1 MKKISKCAFVAISA
15 LVLIQATQTVKSQ
28 EPLVQSQLVTTVAL
42 TQDNRLLVEEI
53 GPYASQSAGKEYY
66 KHIEKVIVDNDVYE
80 KSLEGER
87 TFDINYQGIK
97 INANLIKDGKH
108 ELTIVNKKDGDI
120 LITFIKKG
128 DKVTFISAQKLGTT
142 DHQDSLK
149 KDVLSD
155 KPVPQNQGTQ
165 KVVKSGKNTANLSLI
180 TKLSQEDGAIL
191 FPEIDR
197 YSDNKQIKALTQQ
210 ITKVTVNGTVYKDL
224 ISDSVKDTNGWVSN
238 MTGLHLGTKAFKDG
252 ENTIVISSKGFEDVT
267 ITVTK
272 KDGQIHF
279 VSAKQKQHVTAE
291 DRQSTKLDVTT
302 LEKAIKEADA
312 IIAKESNKDAVKDLA
327 EKLQVIK
334 DSYKEIKDSKLL
346 DDTHRLLK
354 DTIESYQAGEV
365 SINNLTEGTYTL
377 NFKANKENLEESSML
392 QGAFDKRAKLVVKAD
407 GTMEISMLN
416 TALGQFLIDFSI
428 ESKGTYPAAV
438 RKQVGQ
444 KDINGSYIRSEFTMP
459 IDDLDKLHKGA
470 VLVSAMGGQESD
482 LNHYDKYT
490 KLDMTFS
497 KTVTKGWSG
506 YQVETDDKE
515 KGVGTER
522 LEKVLVKLGKD
533 LDGDGKLSKT
543 ELEQIRGELRLDHYE
558 LTDISLLKHA
568 KNITEL
574 HLDGNQIT
582 EIPKEL
588 FSQMK
593 QLRFLNLRSNH
604 LTYLDKD
611 TFKSNAQL
619 RELYLS
625 SNFIHSLEGGLFQ
638 SLHHLEQLDLSKNRI
653 GRLCDNPF
661 EGLSRLTSLG
671 FAENSLEEIPEKALE
686 PLTSLNFIDLS
697 QNNLALLPK
706 TIEKLRALS
715 TIVASRNH
723 ITRIDNISFK
733 NLPKLSVLDLST
745 NEISNLPN
753 GIFKQNNQLTKLDFF
768 NNLLT
773 QVEESVFPDVETLN
787 LDVKFNQI
795 KSVSPKVRALIGQ
808 HKLTPQ
814 KHIAKL
820 EASLDGEKIKYHQAF
835 SLLDL
840 YYWEQKTNSAID
852 KELVSIEE
860 YQQLLQEKGSD
871 TVSLLNDMQVDW
883 SIVIQLQKKASNG
896 QYVTVNEK
904 LLSNDPKDDLTGEF
918 SLKDPGTY
926 RIRKA
931 LITKK
936 FATQKEHIYL
946 TSNDILVAKGP
957 HSHQKDL
964 VEKGLRALNQKQL
977 RDGIYYLNA
986 SMLKTDLASESMSNK
1001 AINHRVTLVVKKGVS
1016 YLEVEFRGIKVGKM
1030 LGYLG
1035 ELSYFVD
1042 GYQRDLAGKPVGRTK
1057 KAEVVSYFTDVTG
1070 LPLADRYGKNYP
1082 KVLRMKLIEQ
1092 AKKDGLVPL
1101 QVFVPIMDA
1110 ISKGSGL
1117 QTVFMRLDWASLTTE
1132 KAKVVKETN
1141 NPQENSHLTST
1152 DQLKGPQNRQQ
1163 EKTPTSPPSAATGI
1177 ANLTDLLAKKAT
1189 GQSTQ
1194 ETSKTDDTDKAE
1206 KLKQLVRDHQTSIE
1220 GKTAKDTKTK
1230 KSDKKHRSNQQSNG
1244 EESSSRY
1251 HLIAG
1256 LSSFMIVALGFIIG
1270 RKTLFK

>member
-1 MKKISKCAFVAISA
+1 MKKISKYALVAMSA
-15 LVLIQATQTVKSQ
+15 LLLAHSSQ
-28 EPLVQSQLVTTVAL
+28 IVNSEERLVPSQLVTTVKL
-42 TQDNRLLVEEI
+42 TQGVLLFEEI
-53 GPYASQSAGKEYY
+53 GPYADQLAGKQYY
-66 KHIEKVIVDNDVYE
+66 KHIEKIILDEDIYE
-80 KSLEGER
+80 KGLEGDR
-87 TFDINYQGIK
+87 SFDINYQGIK
-97 INANLIKDGKH
+97 VNAKLIKDGKH
-108 ELTIVNKKDGDI
+108 DLIIVNKKDGGI
-120 LITFIKKG
+120 LVNFEKTG
-128 DKVTFISAQKLGTT
+128 NKVTFLSAHKLETT
-142 DHQDSLK
+142 DSLENVNQDSAL
-149 KDVLSD
+149 DY
-155 KPVPQNQGTQ
+155 
-165 KVVKSGKNTANLSLI
+165 KSTEKAETKNAPSGQTADNLSLI

-252 ENTIVISSKGFEDVT
+252 ENTIVISSKGFEDIT

-291 DRQSTKLDVTT
+291 DRQSTELDVTT

-346 DDTHRLLK
+346 ADTHRLLK

-377 NFKANKENLEESSML
+377 NFKANKENSEESSML

-896 QYVTVNEK
+896 QYVTVDEK

-964 VEKGLRALNQKQL
+964 VEKGLRVLNQKQL

-1042 GYQRDLAGKPVGRTK
+1042 GYQRDLAGKPVGQK
-1057 KAEVVSYFTDVTG
+1057 EKAEVISYVTDATG
-1070 LPLADRYGKNYP
+1070 NPLEDAYGKQYP
-1082 KVLRMKLIEQ
+1082 KVLRFKLIEQ

-1101 QVFVPIMDA
+1101 QVFVPIMDS
-1110 ISKGSGL
+1110 ISKGSGF
-1117 QTVFMRLDWASLTTE
+1117 QTVFMQLDWQSLTTDKSKMTEE
-1132 KAKVVKETN
+1132 KPSQRNTGEALPVGPSTDKPAAK
-1141 NPQENSHLTST
+1141 QETST
-1152 DQLKGPQNRQQ
+1152 APHQSSG
-1163 EKTPTSPPSAATGI
+1163 AGI
-1177 ANLTDLLAKKAT
+1177 ANLTDLLAKKPSAQAKSDDAT
-1189 GQSTQ
+1189 KKDESTKTDKLKRLVSDHQSSLGEQQSTGKHSTSG
-1194 ETSKTDDTDKAE
+1194 ETKRGSA
-1206 KLKQLVRDHQTSIE
+1206 QLP
-1220 GKTAKDTKTK
+1220 KFKD
-1230 KSDKKHRSNQQSNG
+1230 SPN
-1244 EESSSRY
+1244 RY

-1256 LSSFMIVALGFIIG
+1256 LSTFVIAALGLVLG
-1270 RKTLFK
+1270 RKKLFK

>member
-1 MKKISKCAFVAISA
+1 MKKISKYALVAMSA
-15 LVLIQATQTVKSQ
+15 LLLAHSSQ
-28 EPLVQSQLVTTVAL
+28 IVNSEERLVPSQLVTTVKL
-42 TQDNRLLVEEI
+42 TQGVLLFEEI
-53 GPYASQSAGKEYY
+53 GPYADQLAGKQYY
-66 KHIEKVIVDNDVYE
+66 KHIEKIILDEDIYE
-80 KSLEGER
+80 KGLEGDR
-87 TFDINYQGIK
+87 SFDINYQGIK
-97 INANLIKDGKH
+97 VNAKLIKDGKH
-108 ELTIVNKKDGDI
+108 DLIIVNKKDGGI
-120 LITFIKKG
+120 LVNFEKTG
-128 DKVTFISAQKLGTT
+128 NKVTFLSAHKLETT
-142 DHQDSLK
+142 DSLENVNQDSAL
-149 KDVLSD
+149 DY
-155 KPVPQNQGTQ
+155 
-165 KVVKSGKNTANLSLI
+165 KSTEKAETKNAPSGQTADNLSLI

-252 ENTIVISSKGFEDVT
+252 ENTIVISSKGFEDIT

-291 DRQSTKLDVTT
+291 DRQSTELDVTT

-346 DDTHRLLK
+346 ADTHRLLK

-377 NFKANKENLEESSML
+377 NFKANKENSEESSML

-883 SIVIQLQKKASNG
+883 SIVIQLQKKSSNG
-896 QYVTVNEK
+896 QYVTVDEK

-964 VEKGLRALNQKQL
+964 VEKGLRVLNQKQL

-1042 GYQRDLAGKPVGRTK
+1042 GYQRDLAGKPVGQK
-1057 KAEVVSYFTDVTG
+1057 EKAEVISYVTDATG
-1070 LPLADRYGKNYP
+1070 NPLEDAYGKQYP
-1082 KVLRMKLIEQ
+1082 KVLRFKLIEQ

-1101 QVFVPIMDA
+1101 QVFVPIMDS
-1110 ISKGSGL
+1110 ISKGSGF
-1117 QTVFMRLDWASLTTE
+1117 QTVFMQLDWQSLTTDKSKMTEE
-1132 KAKVVKETN
+1132 KPSQRNTGEALPVGPSTDKPAAK
-1141 NPQENSHLTST
+1141 QETST
-1152 DQLKGPQNRQQ
+1152 APHQSSG
-1163 EKTPTSPPSAATGI
+1163 AGI
-1177 ANLTDLLAKKAT
+1177 ANLTDLLAKKPSAQAKSDDAT
-1189 GQSTQ
+1189 KKDESTKTDKLKRLVSDHQSSLGEQQSTGKHSTSG
-1194 ETSKTDDTDKAE
+1194 ETKRGSA
-1206 KLKQLVRDHQTSIE
+1206 QLPKFKYSP
-1220 GKTAKDTKTK
+1220 
-1230 KSDKKHRSNQQSNG
+1230 N
-1244 EESSSRY
+1244 RY

-1256 LSSFMIVALGFIIG
+1256 LSTFVIAALGLVLG
-1270 RKTLFK
+1270 RKKLFK

>member
-155 KPVPQNQGTQ
+155 KPVPQNKGTQ

-210 ITKVTVNGTVYKDL
+210 ITKVTVNGIVYKDL

-252 ENTIVISSKGFEDVT
+252 ENTIVISSKGFEDIT

-346 DDTHRLLK
+346 ADTHRLLK

-377 NFKANKENLEESSML
+377 NFKANKENSEESSML

-611 TFKSNAQL
+611 TF
-619 RELYLS
+619 
-625 SNFIHSLEGGLFQ
+625 
-638 SLHHLEQLDLSKNRI
+638 
-653 GRLCDNPF
+653 
-661 EGLSRLTSLG
+661 
-671 FAENSLEEIPEKALE
+671 
-686 PLTSLNFIDLS
+686 
-697 QNNLALLPK
+697 
-706 TIEKLRALS
+706 
-715 TIVASRNH
+715 
-723 ITRIDNISFK
+723 SFK

-896 QYVTVNEK
+896 QYVTVDEK

-964 VEKGLRALNQKQL
+964 VENGLRALNQKQL

-1001 AINHRVTLVVKKGVS
+1001 AINHRVTLVVKKGVP

>member
-1 MKKISKCAFVAISA
+1 MKKISKYALVAMSA
-15 LVLIQATQTVKSQ
+15 LLLAHSSQ
-28 EPLVQSQLVTTVAL
+28 IVNSEERLVPSQLVTTVKL
-42 TQDNRLLVEEI
+42 TQGVLLFEEI
-53 GPYASQSAGKEYY
+53 GPYADQLAGKQYY
-66 KHIEKVIVDNDVYE
+66 KHIEKIILDEDIYE
-80 KSLEGER
+80 KGLEGDR
-87 TFDINYQGIK
+87 SFDINYQGIK
-97 INANLIKDGKH
+97 VNAKLIKDGKH
-108 ELTIVNKKDGDI
+108 DLIIVNKKDGGI
-120 LITFIKKG
+120 LVNFEKTG
-128 DKVTFISAQKLGTT
+128 NKVTFLSAHKLETT
-142 DHQDSLK
+142 DSLETVNQDSAL
-149 KDVLSD
+149 DY
-155 KPVPQNQGTQ
+155 
-165 KVVKSGKNTANLSLI
+165 KSTEKAETKNAPSGQTADNLSLI

-252 ENTIVISSKGFEDVT
+252 ENTIVISSKGFEDIT

-291 DRQSTKLDVTT
+291 DRQSTELDVTT

-346 DDTHRLLK
+346 ADTHRLLK

-377 NFKANKENLEESSML
+377 NFKANKENSEESSML

-896 QYVTVNEK
+896 QYVTVDEK

-964 VEKGLRALNQKQL
+964 VEKGLRVLNQKQL

-1042 GYQRDLAGKPVGRTK
+1042 GYQRDLAGKPVGQK
-1057 KAEVVSYFTDVTG
+1057 EKAEVISYVTDATG
-1070 LPLADRYGKNYP
+1070 NPLEDAYGKQYP
-1082 KVLRMKLIEQ
+1082 KVLRFKLIEQ

-1101 QVFVPIMDA
+1101 QVFVPIMDS
-1110 ISKGSGL
+1110 ISKGSGF
-1117 QTVFMRLDWASLTTE
+1117 QTVFMQLDWQSLTTDKSKMTEE
-1132 KAKVVKETN
+1132 KPSQRNTGEALPVGPSTDKPAAK
-1141 NPQENSHLTST
+1141 QETST
-1152 DQLKGPQNRQQ
+1152 APHQSSG
-1163 EKTPTSPPSAATGI
+1163 AGI
-1177 ANLTDLLAKKAT
+1177 ANLTDLLAKKPSAQAKSDDAT
-1189 GQSTQ
+1189 KKDESTKTDKLKRLVSDHQSSLGEQQSTGKHSTSG
-1194 ETSKTDDTDKAE
+1194 ETKRGSA
-1206 KLKQLVRDHQTSIE
+1206 QLPKFKYSP
-1220 GKTAKDTKTK
+1220 
-1230 KSDKKHRSNQQSNG
+1230 N
-1244 EESSSRY
+1244 RY

-1256 LSSFMIVALGFIIG
+1256 LSTFVIAALGLVLG
-1270 RKTLFK
+1270 RKKLFK

>member
-1 MKKISKCAFVAISA
+1 MKKISKYALVAMSA
-15 LVLIQATQTVKSQ
+15 LLLAHSSQ
-28 EPLVQSQLVTTVAL
+28 IVNSEERLVPSQLVTTVKL
-42 TQDNRLLVEEI
+42 TQGVLLFEEI
-53 GPYASQSAGKEYY
+53 GPYADQLAGKQYY
-66 KHIEKVIVDNDVYE
+66 KHIEKIILDEDIYE
-80 KSLEGER
+80 KGLEGDR
-87 TFDINYQGIK
+87 SFDINYQGIK
-97 INANLIKDGKH
+97 VNAKLIKDGKH
-108 ELTIVNKKDGDI
+108 DLIIVNKKDGGI
-120 LITFIKKG
+120 LVNFEKTG
-128 DKVTFISAQKLGTT
+128 NKVTFLSAHKLETT
-142 DHQDSLK
+142 DSLENVNQDSAL
-149 KDVLSD
+149 DY
-155 KPVPQNQGTQ
+155 
-165 KVVKSGKNTANLSLI
+165 KSTEKAETKNAPSGQTADNLSLI

-252 ENTIVISSKGFEDVT
+252 ENTIVISSKGFEDIT

-377 NFKANKENLEESSML
+377 NFKANKENSEESSML

-896 QYVTVNEK
+896 QYVTVDEK

-1042 GYQRDLAGKPVGRTK
+1042 GYQRDLAGKPVGQKET
-1057 KAEVVSYFTDVTG
+1057 AEVISYVTDATG
-1070 LPLADRYGKNYP
+1070 NPLEDAYGKQYP
-1082 KVLRMKLIEQ
+1082 KVLRFKLIEQ

-1110 ISKGSGL
+1110 ISKGSGF
-1117 QTVFMRLDWASLTTE
+1117 QTVFMQLDWQSLTTDKSKMTEE
-1132 KAKVVKETN
+1132 KPSQRNTGEALPVGPSTDKPAAK
-1141 NPQENSHLTST
+1141 QETST
-1152 DQLKGPQNRQQ
+1152 APHQSSG
-1163 EKTPTSPPSAATGI
+1163 AGI
-1177 ANLTDLLAKKAT
+1177 ANLTDLLAKKPSAQAKSDDAT
-1189 GQSTQ
+1189 KKDESTKTDKLKRLVSNHQSSLGEQQSTVKHSTSG
-1194 ETSKTDDTDKAE
+1194 ETKRRSA
-1206 KLKQLVRDHQTSIE
+1206 QLP
-1220 GKTAKDTKTK
+1220 KFKD
-1230 KSDKKHRSNQQSNG
+1230 SPN
-1244 EESSSRY
+1244 RY

-1256 LSSFMIVALGFIIG
+1256 LSTFVIAALGLVLG
-1270 RKTLFK
+1270 RKKLFK

>member
-1 MKKISKCAFVAISA
+1 MKKISKYALVAMSA
-15 LVLIQATQTVKSQ
+15 LLLAHSSQ
-28 EPLVQSQLVTTVAL
+28 IVNSEERLVPSQLVTTVKL
-42 TQDNRLLVEEI
+42 TQGVLLFEEI
-53 GPYASQSAGKEYY
+53 GPYADQLAGKQYY
-66 KHIEKVIVDNDVYE
+66 KHIEKIILDEDIYE
-80 KSLEGER
+80 KGLEGDR
-87 TFDINYQGIK
+87 SFDINYQGIK
-97 INANLIKDGKH
+97 VNAKLIKDGKH
-108 ELTIVNKKDGDI
+108 DLIIVNKKDGGI
-120 LITFIKKG
+120 LVNFEKTG
-128 DKVTFISAQKLGTT
+128 NKVTFLSAHKLETT
-142 DHQDSLK
+142 DSLETVNQDSAL
-149 KDVLSD
+149 DY
-155 KPVPQNQGTQ
+155 
-165 KVVKSGKNTANLSLI
+165 KSTEKAETKNAPSGQTADNLSLI

-346 DDTHRLLK
+346 ADTHRLLK
-354 DTIESYQAGEV
+354 DTIESCQAGEV

-377 NFKANKENLEESSML
+377 NFKANKENSEESSML

-638 SLHHLEQLDLSKNRI
+638 SLHYLEQLDLSKNRI

-896 QYVTVNEK
+896 QYVTVDEK

-964 VEKGLRALNQKQL
+964 VEKGLRVLNQKQL

-1042 GYQRDLAGKPVGRTK
+1042 GYQRDLAGKPVGQK
-1057 KAEVVSYFTDVTG
+1057 EKAEVISYVTDATG
-1070 LPLADRYGKNYP
+1070 NPLEDAYGKQYP
-1082 KVLRMKLIEQ
+1082 KVLRFKLIEQ

-1101 QVFVPIMDA
+1101 QVFVPIMDS
-1110 ISKGSGL
+1110 ISKGSGF
-1117 QTVFMRLDWASLTTE
+1117 QTVFMQLDWQSLTTDKSKMTEE
-1132 KAKVVKETN
+1132 KPSQRNTGEALPVGPSTDKPAAK
-1141 NPQENSHLTST
+1141 QETST
-1152 DQLKGPQNRQQ
+1152 APHQSSG
-1163 EKTPTSPPSAATGI
+1163 AGI
-1177 ANLTDLLAKKAT
+1177 ANLTDLLAKKPSAQAKSDDAT
-1189 GQSTQ
+1189 KKDESTKTDKLKRLVSDHQSSLGEQQSTRKHSTSG
-1194 ETSKTDDTDKAE
+1194 ETKRGSG
-1206 KLKQLVRDHQTSIE
+1206 QLP
-1220 GKTAKDTKTK
+1220 KFKD
-1230 KSDKKHRSNQQSNG
+1230 SPN
-1244 EESSSRY
+1244 RY

-1256 LSSFMIVALGFIIG
+1256 LSTFVIAALGLVLG
-1270 RKTLFK
+1270 RKKLFK

>member
-1 MKKISKCAFVAISA
+1 MKKISKYALVAMSA
-15 LVLIQATQTVKSQ
+15 LLLAHSSQ
-28 EPLVQSQLVTTVAL
+28 IVNSEERLVPSQLVTTVKL
-42 TQDNRLLVEEI
+42 TQGVLLFEEI
-53 GPYASQSAGKEYY
+53 GPYADQLAGKQYY
-66 KHIEKVIVDNDVYE
+66 KHIEKIILDEDIYE
-80 KSLEGER
+80 KGLEGDR
-87 TFDINYQGIK
+87 SFDINYQGIK
-97 INANLIKDGKH
+97 VNAKLIKDGKH
-108 ELTIVNKKDGDI
+108 DLIIVNKKDGGI
-120 LITFIKKG
+120 LVNFEKTG
-128 DKVTFISAQKLGTT
+128 NKVTFLSAHKLETT
-142 DHQDSLK
+142 DSLETVNQDSAL
-149 KDVLSD
+149 DY
-155 KPVPQNQGTQ
+155 
-165 KVVKSGKNTANLSLI
+165 KSTEKAETKNAPSGQTADNLSLI

-346 DDTHRLLK
+346 ADTHRLLK
-354 DTIESYQAGEV
+354 DTIESCQAGEV

-377 NFKANKENLEESSML
+377 NFKANKENSEESSML

-896 QYVTVNEK
+896 QYVTVDEK

-964 VEKGLRALNQKQL
+964 VEKGLRVLNQKQL

-1042 GYQRDLAGKPVGRTK
+1042 GYQRDLAGKPVGQK
-1057 KAEVVSYFTDVTG
+1057 EKAEVISYVTDATG
-1070 LPLADRYGKNYP
+1070 NPLEDAYGKQYP
-1082 KVLRMKLIEQ
+1082 KVLRFKLIEQ

-1101 QVFVPIMDA
+1101 QVFVPIMDS
-1110 ISKGSGL
+1110 ISKGSGF
-1117 QTVFMRLDWASLTTE
+1117 QTVFMQLDWQSLTTDKSKMTEE
-1132 KAKVVKETN
+1132 KPSQRNTGEALPVGPSTDKPAAK
-1141 NPQENSHLTST
+1141 QETST
-1152 DQLKGPQNRQQ
+1152 APHQSSG
-1163 EKTPTSPPSAATGI
+1163 AGI
-1177 ANLTDLLAKKAT
+1177 ANLTDLLAKKPSAQAKSDDAT
-1189 GQSTQ
+1189 KKDESTKTDKLKRLVSDHQSSLGEQQSTRKHSTSG
-1194 ETSKTDDTDKAE
+1194 ETKRGSG
-1206 KLKQLVRDHQTSIE
+1206 QLP
-1220 GKTAKDTKTK
+1220 KFKD
-1230 KSDKKHRSNQQSNG
+1230 SPN
-1244 EESSSRY
+1244 RY

-1256 LSSFMIVALGFIIG
+1256 LSTFVIAALGLVLG
-1270 RKTLFK
+1270 RKKLFK

>member
-1 MKKISKCAFVAISA
+1 MKKISKYALVAMSA
-15 LVLIQATQTVKSQ
+15 LLLAHSSQ
-28 EPLVQSQLVTTVAL
+28 IVNSEERLVPSQLVTTVKL
-42 TQDNRLLVEEI
+42 TQGVLLFEEI
-53 GPYASQSAGKEYY
+53 GPYADQLAGKQYY
-66 KHIEKVIVDNDVYE
+66 KHIEKIILDEDIYE
-80 KSLEGER
+80 KGLEGDCS
-87 TFDINYQGIK
+87 FDINYQGIK
-97 INANLIKDGKH
+97 VNAKLIKDGKH
-108 ELTIVNKKDGDI
+108 DLIIVNKKDGGI
-120 LITFIKKG
+120 LVNFEKTG
-128 DKVTFISAQKLGTT
+128 NKVTFLSAHKLETT
-142 DHQDSLK
+142 DSLETVNQDSAL
-149 KDVLSD
+149 DY
-155 KPVPQNQGTQ
+155 
-165 KVVKSGKNTANLSLI
+165 KSTEKAETKNAPSGQTADNLSLI

-252 ENTIVISSKGFEDVT
+252 ENTIVISSKGFEDIT

-346 DDTHRLLK
+346 ADTHRLLK

-377 NFKANKENLEESSML
+377 NFKANKENSEESSML

-625 SNFIHSLEGGLFQ
+625 SNFIHSLERGLFQ

-896 QYVTVNEK
+896 QYVTVDEK

-964 VEKGLRALNQKQL
+964 VEKGLRVLNQKQL

-1042 GYQRDLAGKPVGRTK
+1042 GYQRDLAGKPVGQK
-1057 KAEVVSYFTDVTG
+1057 EKAEVISYVTDATG
-1070 LPLADRYGKNYP
+1070 NPLEDAYGKQYP
-1082 KVLRMKLIEQ
+1082 KVLRFKLIEQ

-1101 QVFVPIMDA
+1101 QVFVPIMDS
-1110 ISKGSGL
+1110 ISKGSGF
-1117 QTVFMRLDWASLTTE
+1117 QTVFMQLDWQSLTTDKSKMTEE
-1132 KAKVVKETN
+1132 KPSQRNTGEALPVGPSTDKPAAK
-1141 NPQENSHLTST
+1141 QETST
-1152 DQLKGPQNRQQ
+1152 APHQSSG
-1163 EKTPTSPPSAATGI
+1163 AGI
-1177 ANLTDLLAKKAT
+1177 ANLTDLLAKKPSAQAKSDDAT
-1189 GQSTQ
+1189 KKDESTKTDKLKRLVSDHQSSLGEQQSTRKHSTSG
-1194 ETSKTDDTDKAE
+1194 ETKRGSG
-1206 KLKQLVRDHQTSIE
+1206 QLP
-1220 GKTAKDTKTK
+1220 KFKD
-1230 KSDKKHRSNQQSNG
+1230 SPN
-1244 EESSSRY
+1244 RY

-1256 LSSFMIVALGFIIG
+1256 LSTFVIAALGLVLG
-1270 RKTLFK
+1270 RKKLFK

>member
-1 MKKISKCAFVAISA
+1 MKKISKYALVAMSA
-15 LVLIQATQTVKSQ
+15 LLLAHSSQ
-28 EPLVQSQLVTTVAL
+28 IVNSEERLVPSQLVTTVKL
-42 TQDNRLLVEEI
+42 TQGVLLFEEI
-53 GPYASQSAGKEYY
+53 GPYADQLAGKQYY
-66 KHIEKVIVDNDVYE
+66 KHIEKIILDEDIYE
-80 KSLEGER
+80 KGLEGDR
-87 TFDINYQGIK
+87 SFDINYQGIK
-97 INANLIKDGKH
+97 VNAKLIKDGKH
-108 ELTIVNKKDGDI
+108 DLIIVNKKDGGI
-120 LITFIKKG
+120 LVNFEKTG
-128 DKVTFISAQKLGTT
+128 NKVTFLSAHKLETT
-142 DHQDSLK
+142 DSLENVNQDSAL
-149 KDVLSD
+149 DY
-155 KPVPQNQGTQ
+155 
-165 KVVKSGKNTANLSLI
+165 KSTEKAETKNAPSGQTADNLSLI

-252 ENTIVISSKGFEDVT
+252 ENTIVISSKGFEDIT

-291 DRQSTKLDVTT
+291 DRQSTELDVTT

-346 DDTHRLLK
+346 ADTHRLLK

-377 NFKANKENLEESSML
+377 NFKANKENSEESSML

-896 QYVTVNEK
+896 QYVTVDEK

-964 VEKGLRALNQKQL
+964 VEKGLRVLNQKQL

-1042 GYQRDLAGKPVGRTK
+1042 GYQRDLAGKPVGQK
-1057 KAEVVSYFTDVTG
+1057 EKAEVISYVTDATG
-1070 LPLADRYGKNYP
+1070 NPLEDAYGKQYP
-1082 KVLRMKLIEQ
+1082 KVLRFKLIEQ

-1101 QVFVPIMDA
+1101 QVLVPIMDS
-1110 ISKGSGL
+1110 ISKGSGF
-1117 QTVFMRLDWASLTTE
+1117 QTVFMQLDWQSLTTDKSKMTEE
-1132 KAKVVKETN
+1132 KPSQRNTGEALPVGPSTDKPAAK
-1141 NPQENSHLTST
+1141 QETST
-1152 DQLKGPQNRQQ
+1152 APHQSSG
-1163 EKTPTSPPSAATGI
+1163 AGI
-1177 ANLTDLLAKKAT
+1177 ANLTDLLAKKPSAQAKSDDAT
-1189 GQSTQ
+1189 KKDESTKTDKLKRLVSDHQSSLGEQQSTGKHSTSG
-1194 ETSKTDDTDKAE
+1194 ETKRGSA
-1206 KLKQLVRDHQTSIE
+1206 QLPKFKYSP
-1220 GKTAKDTKTK
+1220 
-1230 KSDKKHRSNQQSNG
+1230 N
-1244 EESSSRY
+1244 RY

-1256 LSSFMIVALGFIIG
+1256 LSTFVIAALGLVLG
-1270 RKTLFK
+1270 RKKLFK

>member
-1 MKKISKCAFVAISA
+1 MKKISKYALVAMSA
-15 LVLIQATQTVKSQ
+15 LLLAHSSQ
-28 EPLVQSQLVTTVAL
+28 IVNSEERLVPSQLVTTVKL
-42 TQDNRLLVEEI
+42 TQGVLLFEEI
-53 GPYASQSAGKEYY
+53 GPYADQLAGKQYY
-66 KHIEKVIVDNDVYE
+66 KHIEKIILDEDIYE
-80 KSLEGER
+80 KGLEGDR
-87 TFDINYQGIK
+87 SFDINYQGIK
-97 INANLIKDGKH
+97 VNAKLIKDGKH
-108 ELTIVNKKDGDI
+108 DLIIVNKKDGGI
-120 LITFIKKG
+120 LVNFEKTG
-128 DKVTFISAQKLGTT
+128 NKVTFLSAHKLETT
-142 DHQDSLK
+142 DSLETVNQDSAL
-149 KDVLSD
+149 DY
-155 KPVPQNQGTQ
+155 
-165 KVVKSGKNTANLSLI
+165 KSTEKAETKNAPSGQTADNLSLI

-252 ENTIVISSKGFEDVT
+252 ENTIVISSKGFEDIT

-346 DDTHRLLK
+346 ADTHRLLK

-377 NFKANKENLEESSML
+377 NFKANKENSEESSML

-896 QYVTVNEK
+896 QYVTVDEK

-964 VEKGLRALNQKQL
+964 VEKGLRVLNQKQL

-1042 GYQRDLAGKPVGRTK
+1042 GYQRDLAGKPVGQK
-1057 KAEVVSYFTDVTG
+1057 EKAEVISYVTDATG
-1070 LPLADRYGKNYP
+1070 NPLEDAYGKQYP
-1082 KVLRMKLIEQ
+1082 KVLRFKLIEQ

-1101 QVFVPIMDA
+1101 QVFVPIMDS
-1110 ISKGSGL
+1110 ISKGSGF
-1117 QTVFMRLDWASLTTE
+1117 QTVFMQLDWQSLTTDKSKMTEE
-1132 KAKVVKETN
+1132 KPSQRNTGEALPVGPSTDKPAAK
-1141 NPQENSHLTST
+1141 QETST
-1152 DQLKGPQNRQQ
+1152 APHQSSG
-1163 EKTPTSPPSAATGI
+1163 AGI
-1177 ANLTDLLAKKAT
+1177 ANLTDLLAKKPSAQAKSDDAT
-1189 GQSTQ
+1189 KKDESTKTDKLKRLVSDHQSSLGEQQSTRKHSTSG
-1194 ETSKTDDTDKAE
+1194 ETKRGSG
-1206 KLKQLVRDHQTSIE
+1206 QLP
-1220 GKTAKDTKTK
+1220 KFKD
-1230 KSDKKHRSNQQSNG
+1230 SPN
-1244 EESSSRY
+1244 RY

-1256 LSSFMIVALGFIIG
+1256 LSTFVIAALGLVLG
-1270 RKTLFK
+1270 RKKLFK

>member
-1 MKKISKCAFVAISA
+1 MKKISKYALVAMSA
-15 LVLIQATQTVKSQ
+15 LLLAHSSQ
-28 EPLVQSQLVTTVAL
+28 IVNSEERLVPSQLVTTVKL
-42 TQDNRLLVEEI
+42 TQGVLLFEEI
-53 GPYASQSAGKEYY
+53 GPYADQLAGKQYY
-66 KHIEKVIVDNDVYE
+66 KHIEKIILDEDIYE
-80 KSLEGER
+80 KGLEGDR
-87 TFDINYQGIK
+87 SFDINYQGIK
-97 INANLIKDGKH
+97 VNAKLIKDGKH
-108 ELTIVNKKDGDI
+108 DLIIVNKKDGGI
-120 LITFIKKG
+120 LVNFEKTG
-128 DKVTFISAQKLGTT
+128 NKVTFLSAHKLETT
-142 DHQDSLK
+142 DSLETVNQDSAL
-149 KDVLSD
+149 DY
-155 KPVPQNQGTQ
+155 
-165 KVVKSGKNTANLSLI
+165 KSTEKAETKNAPSGQTADNLSLI

-346 DDTHRLLK
+346 ADTHRLLK
-354 DTIESYQAGEV
+354 DTIESCQAGEV

-377 NFKANKENLEESSML
+377 NFKANKENSEESSML

-896 QYVTVNEK
+896 QYVTVDEK

-964 VEKGLRALNQKQL
+964 VEKGLRVLNQKQL

-1042 GYQRDLAGKPVGRTK
+1042 GYQRDLAGKPVGQK
-1057 KAEVVSYFTDVTG
+1057 EKAEVISYVTDATG
-1070 LPLADRYGKNYP
+1070 NPLEDAYGKQYP
-1082 KVLRMKLIEQ
+1082 KVLRFKLIEQ

-1101 QVFVPIMDA
+1101 QVFVPIMDS
-1110 ISKGSGL
+1110 ISKGSGF
-1117 QTVFMRLDWASLTTE
+1117 QTVFMQLDWQSLTTDKSKMTEE
-1132 KAKVVKETN
+1132 KPSQRNTGEALPVGPSTDKPAAK
-1141 NPQENSHLTST
+1141 QETST
-1152 DQLKGPQNRQQ
+1152 APHQSSG
-1163 EKTPTSPPSAATGI
+1163 AGI
-1177 ANLTDLLAKKAT
+1177 ANLTDLLAKKPSAQAKSDDAT
-1189 GQSTQ
+1189 KKDESTKTDKLKRLVSDHQSSLGEQQSTRKHSTSG
-1194 ETSKTDDTDKAE
+1194 ETKRGSG
-1206 KLKQLVRDHQTSIE
+1206 QLP
-1220 GKTAKDTKTK
+1220 KFKD
-1230 KSDKKHRSNQQSNG
+1230 SPNC
-1244 EESSSRY
+1244 Y

-1256 LSSFMIVALGFIIG
+1256 LSTFVIAALGLVLG
-1270 RKTLFK
+1270 RKKLFK

>member
-1 MKKISKCAFVAISA
+1 MKKISKYALVAMSA
-15 LVLIQATQTVKSQ
+15 LLLAHSSQ
-28 EPLVQSQLVTTVAL
+28 IVNSEERLVPSQLVTTVKL
-42 TQDNRLLVEEI
+42 TQGVLLFEEI
-53 GPYASQSAGKEYY
+53 GPYADQLAGKQYY
-66 KHIEKVIVDNDVYE
+66 KHIEKIILDEDIYE
-80 KSLEGER
+80 KGLEGDR
-87 TFDINYQGIK
+87 SFDINYQGIK
-97 INANLIKDGKH
+97 VNAKLIKDGKH
-108 ELTIVNKKDGDI
+108 DLIIVNKKDGGI
-120 LITFIKKG
+120 LVNFEKTG
-128 DKVTFISAQKLGTT
+128 NKVTFLSAHKLETT
-142 DHQDSLK
+142 DSLETVNQDSAL
-149 KDVLSD
+149 DY
-155 KPVPQNQGTQ
+155 
-165 KVVKSGKNTANLSLI
+165 KSTEKAETKNAPSGQTADNLSLI

-252 ENTIVISSKGFEDVT
+252 ENTIVISSKGFEDIT

-377 NFKANKENLEESSML
+377 NFKANKENSEESSML

-459 IDDLDKLHKGA
+459 IDYLDKLHKGA

-896 QYVTVNEK
+896 QYVTVDEK

-964 VEKGLRALNQKQL
+964 VEKGLRVLNQKQL

-1042 GYQRDLAGKPVGRTK
+1042 GYQRDLAGKPVGQK
-1057 KAEVVSYFTDVTG
+1057 EKAEVISYVTDATG
-1070 LPLADRYGKNYP
+1070 NPLEDAYGKQYP
-1082 KVLRMKLIEQ
+1082 KVLRFKLIEQ

-1101 QVFVPIMDA
+1101 QVFVPIMDS
-1110 ISKGSGL
+1110 ISKGSGF
-1117 QTVFMRLDWASLTTE
+1117 QTVFMQLDWQSLTTDKSKMTEE
-1132 KAKVVKETN
+1132 KPSQRNTGEALPVGPSTDKPAAK
-1141 NPQENSHLTST
+1141 QETST
-1152 DQLKGPQNRQQ
+1152 APHQSSG
-1163 EKTPTSPPSAATGI
+1163 AGI
-1177 ANLTDLLAKKAT
+1177 ANLTDLLAKKPSAQAKSDDAT
-1189 GQSTQ
+1189 KKDESTKTDKLKRLVSDHQSSLGEQQSTGKHSTSG
-1194 ETSKTDDTDKAE
+1194 ETKRGSA
-1206 KLKQLVRDHQTSIE
+1206 QLPKFKYSP
-1220 GKTAKDTKTK
+1220 
-1230 KSDKKHRSNQQSNG
+1230 N
-1244 EESSSRY
+1244 RY

-1256 LSSFMIVALGFIIG
+1256 LSTFVIAALGLVLG
-1270 RKTLFK
+1270 RKKLFK

>member
-1 MKKISKCAFVAISA
+1 MKKISKYALVAMSA
-15 LVLIQATQTVKSQ
+15 LLLAHSSQ
-28 EPLVQSQLVTTVAL
+28 IVNSEERLVPSQLVTTVKL
-42 TQDNRLLVEEI
+42 TQGVLLFEEI
-53 GPYASQSAGKEYY
+53 GPYADQLAGKQYY
-66 KHIEKVIVDNDVYE
+66 KHIEKIILDEDIYE
-80 KSLEGER
+80 KGLEGDR
-87 TFDINYQGIK
+87 SFDINYQGIK
-97 INANLIKDGKH
+97 VNAKLIKDGKH
-108 ELTIVNKKDGDI
+108 DLIIVNKKDGGI
-120 LITFIKKG
+120 LVNFEKTG
-128 DKVTFISAQKLGTT
+128 NKVTFLSAHKLETT
-142 DHQDSLK
+142 DSLETVNQDSAL
-149 KDVLSD
+149 DY
-155 KPVPQNQGTQ
+155 
-165 KVVKSGKNTANLSLI
+165 KSTEKAETKNAPSGQTADNLSLI

-346 DDTHRLLK
+346 ADTHRLLK
-354 DTIESYQAGEV
+354 DTIESCQAGEV

-377 NFKANKENLEESSML
+377 NFKANKENSEESSML

-787 LDVKFNQI
+787 VDVKFNQI

-896 QYVTVNEK
+896 QYVTVDEK

-964 VEKGLRALNQKQL
+964 VEKGLRVLNQKQL

-1042 GYQRDLAGKPVGRTK
+1042 GYQRDLAGKPVGQK
-1057 KAEVVSYFTDVTG
+1057 EKAEVISYVTDATG
-1070 LPLADRYGKNYP
+1070 NPLEDAYGKQYP
-1082 KVLRMKLIEQ
+1082 KVLRFKLIEQ

-1101 QVFVPIMDA
+1101 QVFVPIMDS
-1110 ISKGSGL
+1110 ISKGSGF
-1117 QTVFMRLDWASLTTE
+1117 QTVFMQLDWQSLTTDKSKMTEE
-1132 KAKVVKETN
+1132 KPSQRNTGEALPVGPSTDKPAAK
-1141 NPQENSHLTST
+1141 QETST
-1152 DQLKGPQNRQQ
+1152 APHQSSG
-1163 EKTPTSPPSAATGI
+1163 AGI
-1177 ANLTDLLAKKAT
+1177 ANLTDLLAKKPSAQAKSDDAT
-1189 GQSTQ
+1189 KKDESTKTDKLKRLVSDHQSSLGEQQSTRKHSTSG
-1194 ETSKTDDTDKAE
+1194 ETKRGSG
-1206 KLKQLVRDHQTSIE
+1206 QLP
-1220 GKTAKDTKTK
+1220 KFKD
-1230 KSDKKHRSNQQSNG
+1230 SPN
-1244 EESSSRY
+1244 RY

-1256 LSSFMIVALGFIIG
+1256 LSTFVIAALGLVLG
-1270 RKTLFK
+1270 RKKLFK

>member
-1 MKKISKCAFVAISA
+1 MKKISKYALVAMSA
-15 LVLIQATQTVKSQ
+15 LLLAHSSQ
-28 EPLVQSQLVTTVAL
+28 IVNSEERLVPSQLVTTVKL
-42 TQDNRLLVEEI
+42 TQGVLLFEEI
-53 GPYASQSAGKEYY
+53 GPYADQLAGKQYY
-66 KHIEKVIVDNDVYE
+66 KHIEKIILDEDIYE
-80 KSLEGER
+80 KGLEGDR
-87 TFDINYQGIK
+87 SFDINYQGIK
-97 INANLIKDGKH
+97 VNAKLIKDGKH
-108 ELTIVNKKDGDI
+108 DLIIVNKKDGGI
-120 LITFIKKG
+120 LVNFEKTG
-128 DKVTFISAQKLGTT
+128 NKVTFLSAHKLETT
-142 DHQDSLK
+142 DSLETVNQDSAL
-149 KDVLSD
+149 DY
-155 KPVPQNQGTQ
+155 
-165 KVVKSGKNTANLSLI
+165 KSTEKAETKNAPSGQTADNLSLI

-252 ENTIVISSKGFEDVT
+252 ENTIVISSKGFEDIT

-346 DDTHRLLK
+346 ADTHRLLK

-377 NFKANKENLEESSML
+377 NFKANKENSEESSML

-428 ESKGTYPAAV
+428 ESKGTYPVAV

-745 NEISNLPN
+745 NEISSLPN

-896 QYVTVNEK
+896 QYVTVDEK

-964 VEKGLRALNQKQL
+964 VEKGLRVLNQKQL

-1042 GYQRDLAGKPVGRTK
+1042 GYQRDLAGKPVGQK
-1057 KAEVVSYFTDVTG
+1057 EKAEVISYVTDATG
-1070 LPLADRYGKNYP
+1070 NPLEDAYGKQYP
-1082 KVLRMKLIEQ
+1082 KVLRFKLIEQ

-1101 QVFVPIMDA
+1101 QVFVPIMDS
-1110 ISKGSGL
+1110 ISKGSGF
-1117 QTVFMRLDWASLTTE
+1117 QTVFMQLDWQSLTTDKSKMTEE
-1132 KAKVVKETN
+1132 KPSQRNTGEALPVGPSTDKPAAK
-1141 NPQENSHLTST
+1141 QETST
-1152 DQLKGPQNRQQ
+1152 APHQSSG
-1163 EKTPTSPPSAATGI
+1163 AGI
-1177 ANLTDLLAKKAT
+1177 ANLTDLLAKKPSAQAKSDDAT
-1189 GQSTQ
+1189 KKDESTKTDKLKRLVSDHQSSLGEQQSTRKHSTSG
-1194 ETSKTDDTDKAE
+1194 ETKRGSG
-1206 KLKQLVRDHQTSIE
+1206 QLP
-1220 GKTAKDTKTK
+1220 KFKD
-1230 KSDKKHRSNQQSNG
+1230 SPN
-1244 EESSSRY
+1244 RY

-1256 LSSFMIVALGFIIG
+1256 LSTFVIAALGLVLG
-1270 RKTLFK
+1270 RKKLFK

>member
-1 MKKISKCAFVAISA
+1 MKKISKYALVAMSA
-15 LVLIQATQTVKSQ
+15 LLLAHSSQ
-28 EPLVQSQLVTTVAL
+28 IVNSEERLVPSQLVTTVKL
-42 TQDNRLLVEEI
+42 TQGVLLFEEI
-53 GPYASQSAGKEYY
+53 GPYADQLAGKQYY
-66 KHIEKVIVDNDVYE
+66 KHIEKIILDEDIYE
-80 KSLEGER
+80 KGLEGDR
-87 TFDINYQGIK
+87 SFDINYQGIK
-97 INANLIKDGKH
+97 VNAKLIKDGKH
-108 ELTIVNKKDGDI
+108 DLIIVNKKDGGI
-120 LITFIKKG
+120 LVNFEKTG
-128 DKVTFISAQKLGTT
+128 NKVTFLSAHKLETT
-142 DHQDSLK
+142 DSLENVNQDSAL
-149 KDVLSD
+149 DY
-155 KPVPQNQGTQ
+155 
-165 KVVKSGKNTANLSLI
+165 KSTEKAETKNAPSGQTADNLSLI

-252 ENTIVISSKGFEDVT
+252 ENTIVISSKGFEDIT

-291 DRQSTKLDVTT
+291 DRQSTELDVTT

-346 DDTHRLLK
+346 ADAHRLLK

-377 NFKANKENLEESSML
+377 NFKANKENSEESSML

-896 QYVTVNEK
+896 QYVTVDEK

-964 VEKGLRALNQKQL
+964 VEKGLRVLNQKQL

-1042 GYQRDLAGKPVGRTK
+1042 GYQRDLAGKPVGQK
-1057 KAEVVSYFTDVTG
+1057 EKAEVISYVTDATG
-1070 LPLADRYGKNYP
+1070 NPLEDAYGKQYP
-1082 KVLRMKLIEQ
+1082 KVLRFKLIEQ

-1101 QVFVPIMDA
+1101 QVFVPIMDS
-1110 ISKGSGL
+1110 ISKGSGF
-1117 QTVFMRLDWASLTTE
+1117 QTVFMQLDWQSLTTDKSKMTEE
-1132 KAKVVKETN
+1132 KPSQRNTGEALPVGPSTDKPAAK
-1141 NPQENSHLTST
+1141 QETST
-1152 DQLKGPQNRQQ
+1152 APHQSSG
-1163 EKTPTSPPSAATGI
+1163 AGI
-1177 ANLTDLLAKKAT
+1177 ANLTDLLAKKPSAQAKSDDAT
-1189 GQSTQ
+1189 KKDESTKTDKLKRLVSDHQSSLGEQQSTGKHSTSG
-1194 ETSKTDDTDKAE
+1194 ETKRGSA
-1206 KLKQLVRDHQTSIE
+1206 QLPKFKYSP
-1220 GKTAKDTKTK
+1220 
-1230 KSDKKHRSNQQSNG
+1230 N
-1244 EESSSRY
+1244 RY

-1256 LSSFMIVALGFIIG
+1256 LSTFVIAALGLVLG
-1270 RKTLFK
+1270 RKKLFK

>member
-1 MKKISKCAFVAISA
+1 MKKISKYALVAMSA
-15 LVLIQATQTVKSQ
+15 LLLAHSSQ
-28 EPLVQSQLVTTVAL
+28 IVNSEERLVPSQLVTTVKL
-42 TQDNRLLVEEI
+42 TQGVLLFEEI
-53 GPYASQSAGKEYY
+53 GPYADQLAGKQYY
-66 KHIEKVIVDNDVYE
+66 KHIEKIILDEDIYE
-80 KSLEGER
+80 KGLEGDR
-87 TFDINYQGIK
+87 SFDINYQGIK
-97 INANLIKDGKH
+97 VNAKLIKDGKH
-108 ELTIVNKKDGDI
+108 DLIIVNKKDGGI
-120 LITFIKKG
+120 LVNFEKTG
-128 DKVTFISAQKLGTT
+128 NKVTFLSAHKLETT
-142 DHQDSLK
+142 DSLETVNQDSAL
-149 KDVLSD
+149 DY
-155 KPVPQNQGTQ
+155 
-165 KVVKSGKNTANLSLI
+165 KSTEKAETKNAPSGQTADNLSLI

-252 ENTIVISSKGFEDVT
+252 ENTIVISSKGFEDIT

-346 DDTHRLLK
+346 ADTHRLLK

-377 NFKANKENLEESSML
+377 NFKANKENSEESSML

-820 EASLDGEKIKYHQAF
+820 EASLDGKKIKYHQAF

-896 QYVTVNEK
+896 QYVTVDEK

-964 VEKGLRALNQKQL
+964 VEKGLRVLNQKQL

-1042 GYQRDLAGKPVGRTK
+1042 GYQRDLAGKPVGQK
-1057 KAEVVSYFTDVTG
+1057 EKAEVISYVTDATG
-1070 LPLADRYGKNYP
+1070 NPLEDAYGKQYP
-1082 KVLRMKLIEQ
+1082 KVLRFKLIEQ

-1101 QVFVPIMDA
+1101 QVFVPIMDS
-1110 ISKGSGL
+1110 ISKGSGF
-1117 QTVFMRLDWASLTTE
+1117 QTVFMQLDWQSLTTDKSKMTEE
-1132 KAKVVKETN
+1132 KPSQRNTGEALPVGPSTDKPAAK
-1141 NPQENSHLTST
+1141 QETST
-1152 DQLKGPQNRQQ
+1152 APHQSSG
-1163 EKTPTSPPSAATGI
+1163 AGI
-1177 ANLTDLLAKKAT
+1177 ANLTDLLAKKPSAQAKSDDAT
-1189 GQSTQ
+1189 KKDESTKTDKLKRLVSDHQSSLGEQQSTRKHSTSG
-1194 ETSKTDDTDKAE
+1194 ETKRGSG
-1206 KLKQLVRDHQTSIE
+1206 QLP
-1220 GKTAKDTKTK
+1220 KFKD
-1230 KSDKKHRSNQQSNG
+1230 SPN
-1244 EESSSRY
+1244 RY

-1256 LSSFMIVALGFIIG
+1256 LSTFVIAALGLVLG
-1270 RKTLFK
+1270 RKKLFK

>member
-1 MKKISKCAFVAISA
+1 MKKISKYALVAMSA
-15 LVLIQATQTVKSQ
+15 LLLAHSSQ
-28 EPLVQSQLVTTVAL
+28 IVNSEERLVPSQLVTTVKL
-42 TQDNRLLVEEI
+42 TQGVLLFEEI
-53 GPYASQSAGKEYY
+53 GPYADQLAGKQYY
-66 KHIEKVIVDNDVYE
+66 KHIEKIILDEDIYE
-80 KSLEGER
+80 KGLEGDR
-87 TFDINYQGIK
+87 SFDINYQGIK
-97 INANLIKDGKH
+97 VNAKLIKDGKH
-108 ELTIVNKKDGDI
+108 DLIIVNKKDGGI
-120 LITFIKKG
+120 LVNFEKTG
-128 DKVTFISAQKLGTT
+128 NKVTFLSAHKLETT
-142 DHQDSLK
+142 DSLETVNQDSAL
-149 KDVLSD
+149 DY
-155 KPVPQNQGTQ
+155 
-165 KVVKSGKNTANLSLI
+165 KSTEKAETKNAPSGQTADNLSLI

-346 DDTHRLLK
+346 ADTHRLLK
-354 DTIESYQAGEV
+354 DTIESCQAGEV

-377 NFKANKENLEESSML
+377 NFKANKENSEESSML

-558 LTDISLLKHA
+558 LTDISLLKYA

-896 QYVTVNEK
+896 QYVTVDEK

-964 VEKGLRALNQKQL
+964 VEKGLRVLNQKQL

-1042 GYQRDLAGKPVGRTK
+1042 GYQRDLAGKPVGQK
-1057 KAEVVSYFTDVTG
+1057 EKAEVISYVTDATG
-1070 LPLADRYGKNYP
+1070 NPLEDAYGKQYP
-1082 KVLRMKLIEQ
+1082 KVLRFKLIEQ

-1101 QVFVPIMDA
+1101 QVFVPIMDS
-1110 ISKGSGL
+1110 ISKGSGF
-1117 QTVFMRLDWASLTTE
+1117 QTVFMQLDWQSLTTDKSKMTEE
-1132 KAKVVKETN
+1132 KPSQRNTGEALPVGPSTDKPAAK
-1141 NPQENSHLTST
+1141 QETST
-1152 DQLKGPQNRQQ
+1152 APHQSSG
-1163 EKTPTSPPSAATGI
+1163 AGI
-1177 ANLTDLLAKKAT
+1177 ANLTDLLAKKPSAQAKSDDAT
-1189 GQSTQ
+1189 KKDESTKTDKLKRLVSDHQSSLGEQQSTRKHSTSG
-1194 ETSKTDDTDKAE
+1194 ETKRGSG
-1206 KLKQLVRDHQTSIE
+1206 QLP
-1220 GKTAKDTKTK
+1220 KFKD
-1230 KSDKKHRSNQQSNG
+1230 SPN
-1244 EESSSRY
+1244 RY

-1256 LSSFMIVALGFIIG
+1256 LSTFVIAALGLVLG
-1270 RKTLFK
+1270 RKKLFK

>member
-1 MKKISKCAFVAISA
+1 MKKISKYALVAMSA
-15 LVLIQATQTVKSQ
+15 LLLAHSSQ
-28 EPLVQSQLVTTVAL
+28 IVNSEERLVPSQLVTTVKL
-42 TQDNRLLVEEI
+42 TQGVLLFEEI
-53 GPYASQSAGKEYY
+53 GPYADQLAGKQYY
-66 KHIEKVIVDNDVYE
+66 KHIEKIILDEDIYE
-80 KSLEGER
+80 KGLEGDR
-87 TFDINYQGIK
+87 SFDINYQGIK
-97 INANLIKDGKH
+97 VNAKLIKDGKH
-108 ELTIVNKKDGDI
+108 DLIIVNKKDGGI
-120 LITFIKKG
+120 LVNFEKTG
-128 DKVTFISAQKLGTT
+128 NKVTFLSAHKLETT
-142 DHQDSLK
+142 DSLETVNQDSAL
-149 KDVLSD
+149 DY
-155 KPVPQNQGTQ
+155 
-165 KVVKSGKNTANLSLI
+165 KSTEKAETKNAPSGQTADNLSLI

-252 ENTIVISSKGFEDVT
+252 ENTIVISSKGFEDIT

-346 DDTHRLLK
+346 ADTHRLLK

-377 NFKANKENLEESSML
+377 NFKANKENSEESSML

-706 TIEKLRALS
+706 IIEKLRALS

-745 NEISNLPN
+745 NEISSLPN

-896 QYVTVNEK
+896 QYVTVDEK

-964 VEKGLRALNQKQL
+964 VEKGLRVLNQKQL

-1042 GYQRDLAGKPVGRTK
+1042 GYQRDLAGKPVGQK
-1057 KAEVVSYFTDVTG
+1057 EKAEVISYVTDATG
-1070 LPLADRYGKNYP
+1070 NPLEDAYGKQYP
-1082 KVLRMKLIEQ
+1082 KVLRFKLIEQ

-1101 QVFVPIMDA
+1101 QVFVPIMDS
-1110 ISKGSGL
+1110 ISKGSGF
-1117 QTVFMRLDWASLTTE
+1117 QTVFMQLDWQSLTTDKSKMTEE
-1132 KAKVVKETN
+1132 KPSQRNTGEALPVGPSTDKPAAK
-1141 NPQENSHLTST
+1141 QETST
-1152 DQLKGPQNRQQ
+1152 APHQSSG
-1163 EKTPTSPPSAATGI
+1163 AGI
-1177 ANLTDLLAKKAT
+1177 ANLTDLLAKKPSAQAKSDDAT
-1189 GQSTQ
+1189 KKDESTKTDKLKRLVSDHQSSLGEQQSTRKHSTSG
-1194 ETSKTDDTDKAE
+1194 ETKRGSG
-1206 KLKQLVRDHQTSIE
+1206 QLP
-1220 GKTAKDTKTK
+1220 KFKD
-1230 KSDKKHRSNQQSNG
+1230 SPN
-1244 EESSSRY
+1244 RY

-1256 LSSFMIVALGFIIG
+1256 LSTFVIAALGLVLG
-1270 RKTLFK
+1270 RKKLFK

>member
-1 MKKISKCAFVAISA
+1 MKKISKYALVAMSA
-15 LVLIQATQTVKSQ
+15 LLLAHSSQ
-28 EPLVQSQLVTTVAL
+28 IVNSEERLVPSQLVTTVKL
-42 TQDNRLLVEEI
+42 TQGVLLFEEI
-53 GPYASQSAGKEYY
+53 GPYADQLAGKQYY
-66 KHIEKVIVDNDVYE
+66 KHIEKIILDEDIYE
-80 KSLEGER
+80 KGLEGDR
-87 TFDINYQGIK
+87 SFDINYQGIK
-97 INANLIKDGKH
+97 VNAKLIKDGKH
-108 ELTIVNKKDGDI
+108 DLIIVNKKDGGI
-120 LITFIKKG
+120 LVNFEKTG
-128 DKVTFISAQKLGTT
+128 NKVTFLSAHKLETT
-142 DHQDSLK
+142 DSLETVNQDSAL
-149 KDVLSD
+149 DY
-155 KPVPQNQGTQ
+155 
-165 KVVKSGKNTANLSLI
+165 KSTEKAETKNAPSGQTADNLSLI

-252 ENTIVISSKGFEDVT
+252 ENIIVISSKGFEDIT

-291 DRQSTKLDVTT
+291 DRQSTELDVTT

-346 DDTHRLLK
+346 ADTHRLLK

-377 NFKANKENLEESSML
+377 NFKANKENSEESSML

-896 QYVTVNEK
+896 QYVTVDEK

-964 VEKGLRALNQKQL
+964 VEKGLRVLNQKQL

-1042 GYQRDLAGKPVGRTK
+1042 GYQRDLAGKPVGQK
-1057 KAEVVSYFTDVTG
+1057 EKAEVISYVTDATG
-1070 LPLADRYGKNYP
+1070 NPLEDAYGKQYP
-1082 KVLRMKLIEQ
+1082 KVLRFKLIEQ

-1101 QVFVPIMDA
+1101 QVFVPIMDS
-1110 ISKGSGL
+1110 ISKGSGF
-1117 QTVFMRLDWASLTTE
+1117 QTVFMQLDWQSLTTDKSKMTEE
-1132 KAKVVKETN
+1132 KPSQRNTGEALPVGPSTDKPAAK
-1141 NPQENSHLTST
+1141 QETST
-1152 DQLKGPQNRQQ
+1152 APHQSSG
-1163 EKTPTSPPSAATGI
+1163 AGI
-1177 ANLTDLLAKKAT
+1177 ANLTDLLAKKPSAQAKSDDAT
-1189 GQSTQ
+1189 KKDESTKTDKLKRLVSDHQSSLGEQQSTGKHSTSG
-1194 ETSKTDDTDKAE
+1194 ETKRGSA
-1206 KLKQLVRDHQTSIE
+1206 QLPKFKYSP
-1220 GKTAKDTKTK
+1220 
-1230 KSDKKHRSNQQSNG
+1230 N
-1244 EESSSRY
+1244 RY

-1256 LSSFMIVALGFIIG
+1256 LSTFVIAALGLVLG
-1270 RKTLFK
+1270 RKKLFK

>member
-1 MKKISKCAFVAISA
+1 MKKISKYALVAMSA
-15 LVLIQATQTVKSQ
+15 LLLAHSSQ
-28 EPLVQSQLVTTVAL
+28 IVNSEERLVPSQLVTTVKL
-42 TQDNRLLVEEI
+42 TQGVLLFEEI
-53 GPYASQSAGKEYY
+53 GPYADQLAGKQYY
-66 KHIEKVIVDNDVYE
+66 KHIEKIILDEDIYE
-80 KSLEGER
+80 KGLEGDR
-87 TFDINYQGIK
+87 SFDINYQGIK
-97 INANLIKDGKH
+97 VNAKLIKDGKH
-108 ELTIVNKKDGDI
+108 DLIIVNKKDGGI
-120 LITFIKKG
+120 LVNFEKTG
-128 DKVTFISAQKLGTT
+128 NKVTFLSAHKLETT
-142 DHQDSLK
+142 DSLENVNQDSAL
-149 KDVLSD
+149 DY
-155 KPVPQNQGTQ
+155 
-165 KVVKSGKNTANLSLI
+165 KSTEKAETKNAPSGQTADNLSLI

-252 ENTIVISSKGFEDVT
+252 ENTIVISSKGFEDIT

-291 DRQSTKLDVTT
+291 DRQSTELDVTT

-346 DDTHRLLK
+346 ADTHRLLK

-377 NFKANKENLEESSML
+377 NFKANKENSEESSML

-814 KHIAKL
+814 KYIAKL
-820 EASLDGEKIKYHQAF
+820 EASLDGEKIKYHQGF

-896 QYVTVNEK
+896 QYVTVDEK

-964 VEKGLRALNQKQL
+964 VEKGLRVLNQKQL

-1042 GYQRDLAGKPVGRTK
+1042 GYQRDLAGKPVGQK
-1057 KAEVVSYFTDVTG
+1057 EKAEVISYVTDATG
-1070 LPLADRYGKNYP
+1070 NPLEDAYGKQYP
-1082 KVLRMKLIEQ
+1082 KVLRFKLIEQ

-1101 QVFVPIMDA
+1101 QVFVPIMDS
-1110 ISKGSGL
+1110 ISKGSGF
-1117 QTVFMRLDWASLTTE
+1117 QTVFMQLDWQSLTTDKSKMTEE
-1132 KAKVVKETN
+1132 KPSQRNTGEALPVGPSTDKPAAK
-1141 NPQENSHLTST
+1141 QETST
-1152 DQLKGPQNRQQ
+1152 APHQSSG
-1163 EKTPTSPPSAATGI
+1163 AGI
-1177 ANLTDLLAKKAT
+1177 ANLTDLLAKKPSAQAKSDDAT
-1189 GQSTQ
+1189 KKDESTKTDKLKRLVSDHQSSLGEQQSTGKHSTSG
-1194 ETSKTDDTDKAE
+1194 ETKRGSA
-1206 KLKQLVRDHQTSIE
+1206 QLPKFKYSP
-1220 GKTAKDTKTK
+1220 
-1230 KSDKKHRSNQQSNG
+1230 N
-1244 EESSSRY
+1244 RY

-1256 LSSFMIVALGFIIG
+1256 LSTFVIAALGLVLG
-1270 RKTLFK
+1270 RKKLFK

>member
-1 MKKISKCAFVAISA
+1 MKKISKYALVAMSA
-15 LVLIQATQTVKSQ
+15 LLLAHSSQ
-28 EPLVQSQLVTTVAL
+28 IVNSEERLVPSQLVTTVKL
-42 TQDNRLLVEEI
+42 TQGVLLFEEI
-53 GPYASQSAGKEYY
+53 GPYADQLAGKQYY
-66 KHIEKVIVDNDVYE
+66 KHIEKIILDEDIYE
-80 KSLEGER
+80 KGLEGDR
-87 TFDINYQGIK
+87 SFDINYQGIK
-97 INANLIKDGKH
+97 VNAKLIKDGKH
-108 ELTIVNKKDGDI
+108 DLIIVNKKDGGI
-120 LITFIKKG
+120 LVNFEKTG
-128 DKVTFISAQKLGTT
+128 NKVTFLSAHKLETT
-142 DHQDSLK
+142 DSLETVNQDSAL
-149 KDVLSD
+149 DY
-155 KPVPQNQGTQ
+155 
-165 KVVKSGKNTANLSLI
+165 KSTEKAETKNAPSGQTADNLSLI

-252 ENTIVISSKGFEDVT
+252 ENTIVISSKGFEDIT

-346 DDTHRLLK
+346 ADTHRLLK

-377 NFKANKENLEESSML
+377 NFKANKENSEESSML

-706 TIEKLRALS
+706 IIEKLRALS

-745 NEISNLPN
+745 NEISSLPN

-896 QYVTVNEK
+896 QYVTVDEK

-964 VEKGLRALNQKQL
+964 VEKGLRVLNQKQL
-977 RDGIYYLNA
+977 RDGIYYLNV

-1030 LGYLG
+1030 LGYIG

-1042 GYQRDLAGKPVGRTK
+1042 GYQRDLAGKPVGQK
-1057 KAEVVSYFTDVTG
+1057 EKAEVISYVTDATG
-1070 LPLADRYGKNYP
+1070 NPLEDAYGKQYP
-1082 KVLRMKLIEQ
+1082 KVLRFKLIEQ

-1101 QVFVPIMDA
+1101 QVFVPIMDS
-1110 ISKGSGL
+1110 ISKGSGF
-1117 QTVFMRLDWASLTTE
+1117 QTVFMQLDWQSLTTDKSKMTEE
-1132 KAKVVKETN
+1132 KPSQRNTGEALPVGPSTDKPAAK
-1141 NPQENSHLTST
+1141 QETST
-1152 DQLKGPQNRQQ
+1152 APHQSSG
-1163 EKTPTSPPSAATGI
+1163 AGI
-1177 ANLTDLLAKKAT
+1177 ANLTDLLAKKPSAQAKSDDAT
-1189 GQSTQ
+1189 KKDESTKTDKLKRLVSDHQSSLGEQQSTRKHSTSG
-1194 ETSKTDDTDKAE
+1194 ETKRGSG
-1206 KLKQLVRDHQTSIE
+1206 QLP
-1220 GKTAKDTKTK
+1220 KFKD
-1230 KSDKKHRSNQQSNG
+1230 SPN
-1244 EESSSRY
+1244 RY

-1256 LSSFMIVALGFIIG
+1256 LSTFVIAALGLVLG
-1270 RKTLFK
+1270 RKKLFK

>member
-1 MKKISKCAFVAISA
+1 MKKISKYALVAMSA
-15 LVLIQATQTVKSQ
+15 LLLAHSSQ
-28 EPLVQSQLVTTVAL
+28 IVNSEERLVPSQLVTTVKL
-42 TQDNRLLVEEI
+42 TQGVLLFEEI
-53 GPYASQSAGKEYY
+53 GPYADQLAGKQYY
-66 KHIEKVIVDNDVYE
+66 KHIEKIILDEDIYE
-80 KSLEGER
+80 KGLEGDCS
-87 TFDINYQGIK
+87 FDINYQGIK
-97 INANLIKDGKH
+97 VNAKLIKDGKH
-108 ELTIVNKKDGDI
+108 DLIIVNKKDGGI
-120 LITFIKKG
+120 LVNFEKTG
-128 DKVTFISAQKLGTT
+128 NKVTFLSAHKLETT
-142 DHQDSLK
+142 DSLETVNQDSAL
-149 KDVLSD
+149 DY
-155 KPVPQNQGTQ
+155 
-165 KVVKSGKNTANLSLI
+165 KSTEKAETKNAPSGQTADNLSLI

-252 ENTIVISSKGFEDVT
+252 ENTIVISSKGFEDIT

-346 DDTHRLLK
+346 ADTHRLLK

-377 NFKANKENLEESSML
+377 NFKANKENSEESSML

-896 QYVTVNEK
+896 QYVTVDEK

-964 VEKGLRALNQKQL
+964 VEKGLRVLNQKQL

-1042 GYQRDLAGKPVGRTK
+1042 GYQRDLAGKPVGQK
-1057 KAEVVSYFTDVTG
+1057 EKAEVISYVTDATG
-1070 LPLADRYGKNYP
+1070 NPLEDAYGKQYP
-1082 KVLRMKLIEQ
+1082 KVLRFKLIEQ

-1101 QVFVPIMDA
+1101 QVFVPIMDS
-1110 ISKGSGL
+1110 ISKGSGF
-1117 QTVFMRLDWASLTTE
+1117 QTVFMQLDWQSLTTDKSKMTEE
-1132 KAKVVKETN
+1132 KPSQRNTGEALPVGPSTDKPAAK
-1141 NPQENSHLTST
+1141 QETST
-1152 DQLKGPQNRQQ
+1152 APHQSSG
-1163 EKTPTSPPSAATGI
+1163 AGI
-1177 ANLTDLLAKKAT
+1177 ANLTDLLAKKPSAQAKSDDAT
-1189 GQSTQ
+1189 KKDESTKTDKLKRLVSDHQSSLGEQQSTRKHSTSG
-1194 ETSKTDDTDKAE
+1194 ETKRGSG
-1206 KLKQLVRDHQTSIE
+1206 QLP
-1220 GKTAKDTKTK
+1220 KFKD
-1230 KSDKKHRSNQQSNG
+1230 SPN
-1244 EESSSRY
+1244 RY

-1256 LSSFMIVALGFIIG
+1256 LSTFVIAALGLVLG
-1270 RKTLFK
+1270 RKKLFK

>member
-1 MKKISKCAFVAISA
+1 MKKISKYALVAMSA
-15 LVLIQATQTVKSQ
+15 LLLAHSSQ
-28 EPLVQSQLVTTVAL
+28 IVNSEERLVPSQLVTTVKL
-42 TQDNRLLVEEI
+42 TQGVLLFEEI
-53 GPYASQSAGKEYY
+53 GPYADQLAGKQYY
-66 KHIEKVIVDNDVYE
+66 KHIEKIILDEDIYE
-80 KSLEGER
+80 KGLEGDR
-87 TFDINYQGIK
+87 SFDINYQGIK
-97 INANLIKDGKH
+97 VNAKLIKDGKH
-108 ELTIVNKKDGDI
+108 DLIIVNKKNGGI
-120 LITFIKKG
+120 LVNFEKTG
-128 DKVTFISAQKLGTT
+128 NKVTFLSAHKLETT
-142 DHQDSLK
+142 DSLETVNQDS
-149 KDVLSD
+149 VLD
-155 KPVPQNQGTQ
+155 Y
-165 KVVKSGKNTANLSLI
+165 KSTEKAETKNAPSGQTAANLSLI

-252 ENTIVISSKGFEDVT
+252 ENTIVISSKGFEDIT

-346 DDTHRLLK
+346 ADTHRLLK

-377 NFKANKENLEESSML
+377 NFKANKENSEESSML

-814 KHIAKL
+814 KHTAKL

-896 QYVTVNEK
+896 QYVTVDEK

-964 VEKGLRALNQKQL
+964 VEKGLRVLNQKQL

-986 SMLKTDLASESMSNK
+986 SMLKTDLASESMSNN

-1042 GYQRDLAGKPVGRTK
+1042 GYQRDLAGKPVGQK
-1057 KAEVVSYFTDVTG
+1057 EKAEVISYVTDATG
-1070 LPLADRYGKNYP
+1070 NPLEDAYGKQYP
-1082 KVLRMKLIEQ
+1082 KVLRFKLIEQ

-1101 QVFVPIMDA
+1101 QVFVPIMDS
-1110 ISKGSGL
+1110 ISKGSGF
-1117 QTVFMRLDWASLTTE
+1117 QTVFMQLDWQSLTTDKSKMTEE
-1132 KAKVVKETN
+1132 KPSQRNTGEALPVGPSTDKPAAK
-1141 NPQENSHLTST
+1141 QETST
-1152 DQLKGPQNRQQ
+1152 APHQSSG
-1163 EKTPTSPPSAATGI
+1163 AGI
-1177 ANLTDLLAKKAT
+1177 ANLTDLLAKKPSAQAKSDDAT
-1189 GQSTQ
+1189 KKDESTKTDKLKRLVSDHQSSLGEQQSTGKHSTSG
-1194 ETSKTDDTDKAE
+1194 ETKRGSG
-1206 KLKQLVRDHQTSIE
+1206 QLP
-1220 GKTAKDTKTK
+1220 KFKD
-1230 KSDKKHRSNQQSNG
+1230 SPN
-1244 EESSSRY
+1244 RY

-1256 LSSFMIVALGFIIG
+1256 LSTFVIAALGLVLG
-1270 RKTLFK
+1270 RKKLFK

>member
-1 MKKISKCAFVAISA
+1 M
-15 LVLIQATQTVKSQ
+15 
-28 EPLVQSQLVTTVAL
+28 
-42 TQDNRLLVEEI
+42 
-53 GPYASQSAGKEYY
+53 
-66 KHIEKVIVDNDVYE
+66 
-80 KSLEGER
+80 
-87 TFDINYQGIK
+87 
-97 INANLIKDGKH
+97 
-108 ELTIVNKKDGDI
+108 
-120 LITFIKKG
+120 
-128 DKVTFISAQKLGTT
+128 
-142 DHQDSLK
+142 
-149 KDVLSD
+149 
-155 KPVPQNQGTQ
+155 
-165 KVVKSGKNTANLSLI
+165 
-180 TKLSQEDGAIL
+180 
-191 FPEIDR
+191 
-197 YSDNKQIKALTQQ
+197 TQQ

-252 ENTIVISSKGFEDVT
+252 ENTIVISSKGFEDIT

-291 DRQSTKLDVTT
+291 DRQSTELDVTT

-346 DDTHRLLK
+346 ADTHRLLK

-377 NFKANKENLEESSML
+377 NFKANKENSEESSML

-896 QYVTVNEK
+896 QYVTVDEK

-964 VEKGLRALNQKQL
+964 VEKGLRVLNQKQL

-1042 GYQRDLAGKPVGRTK
+1042 GYQRDLAGKPVGQK
-1057 KAEVVSYFTDVTG
+1057 EKAEVISYVTDATG
-1070 LPLADRYGKNYP
+1070 NPLEDAYGKQYP
-1082 KVLRMKLIEQ
+1082 KVLRFKLIEQ

-1101 QVFVPIMDA
+1101 QVFVPIMDS
-1110 ISKGSGL
+1110 ISKGSGF
-1117 QTVFMRLDWASLTTE
+1117 QTVFMQLDWQSLTTDKSKMTEE
-1132 KAKVVKETN
+1132 KPSQRNTGEALPVGPSTDKPAAK
-1141 NPQENSHLTST
+1141 QETST
-1152 DQLKGPQNRQQ
+1152 APHQSSG
-1163 EKTPTSPPSAATGI
+1163 AGI
-1177 ANLTDLLAKKAT
+1177 ANLTDLLAKKPSAQAKSDDAT
-1189 GQSTQ
+1189 KKDESTKTDKLKRLVSDHQSSLGEQQSTGKHSTSG
-1194 ETSKTDDTDKAE
+1194 ETKRGSA
-1206 KLKQLVRDHQTSIE
+1206 QLPKFKYSP
-1220 GKTAKDTKTK
+1220 
-1230 KSDKKHRSNQQSNG
+1230 N
-1244 EESSSRY
+1244 RY

-1256 LSSFMIVALGFIIG
+1256 LSTFVIAALGLVLG
-1270 RKTLFK
+1270 RKKLFK

>member
-1 MKKISKCAFVAISA
+1 MKKISKYALVAMSA
-15 LVLIQATQTVKSQ
+15 LLLAHSSQ
-28 EPLVQSQLVTTVAL
+28 IVNSEERLVPSQLVTTVKL
-42 TQDNRLLVEEI
+42 TQGVLLFEEI
-53 GPYASQSAGKEYY
+53 GPYADQLAGKQYY
-66 KHIEKVIVDNDVYE
+66 KHIEKIILDEDIYE
-80 KSLEGER
+80 KGLEGDR
-87 TFDINYQGIK
+87 SFDINYQGIK
-97 INANLIKDGKH
+97 VNAKLIKDGKH
-108 ELTIVNKKDGDI
+108 DLIIVNKKDGGI
-120 LITFIKKG
+120 LVNFEKTG
-128 DKVTFISAQKLGTT
+128 NKVTFLSAHKLETT
-142 DHQDSLK
+142 DSLETVNQDSAL
-149 KDVLSD
+149 DY
-155 KPVPQNQGTQ
+155 
-165 KVVKSGKNTANLSLI
+165 KSTEKAETKNAPSGQTADNLSLI

-252 ENTIVISSKGFEDVT
+252 ENTIVISSKGFEDIT

-346 DDTHRLLK
+346 ADTHRLLK

-377 NFKANKENLEESSML
+377 NFKANKENSEESSML

-625 SNFIHSLEGGLFQ
+625 SNFIHSLEVGLFQ

-706 TIEKLRALS
+706 IIEKLRALS

-745 NEISNLPN
+745 NEISSLPN

-896 QYVTVNEK
+896 QYVTVDEK

-964 VEKGLRALNQKQL
+964 VEKGLRVLNQKQL

-1042 GYQRDLAGKPVGRTK
+1042 GYQRDLAGKPVGQK
-1057 KAEVVSYFTDVTG
+1057 EKAEVISYVTDATG
-1070 LPLADRYGKNYP
+1070 NPLEDAYGKQYP
-1082 KVLRMKLIEQ
+1082 KVLRFKLIEQ

-1101 QVFVPIMDA
+1101 QVFVPIMDS
-1110 ISKGSGL
+1110 ISKGSGF
-1117 QTVFMRLDWASLTTE
+1117 QTVFMQLDWQSLTTDKSKMTEE
-1132 KAKVVKETN
+1132 KPSQRNTGEALPVGPSTDKPAAK
-1141 NPQENSHLTST
+1141 QETST
-1152 DQLKGPQNRQQ
+1152 APHQSSG
-1163 EKTPTSPPSAATGI
+1163 AGI
-1177 ANLTDLLAKKAT
+1177 ANLTDLLAKKPSAQAKSDDAT
-1189 GQSTQ
+1189 KKDESTKTDKLKRLVSDHQSSLGEQQSTRKHSTSG
-1194 ETSKTDDTDKAE
+1194 ETKRGSG
-1206 KLKQLVRDHQTSIE
+1206 QLP
-1220 GKTAKDTKTK
+1220 KFKD
-1230 KSDKKHRSNQQSNG
+1230 SPN
-1244 EESSSRY
+1244 RY

-1256 LSSFMIVALGFIIG
+1256 LSTFVIAALGLVLG
-1270 RKTLFK
+1270 RKKLFK

>member
-1 MKKISKCAFVAISA
+1 MKKISKYALVAMSA
-15 LVLIQATQTVKSQ
+15 LLLAHSSQ
-28 EPLVQSQLVTTVAL
+28 IVNSEERLVPSQLVTTVKL
-42 TQDNRLLVEEI
+42 TQGVLLFEEI
-53 GPYASQSAGKEYY
+53 GPYADQLAGKQYY
-66 KHIEKVIVDNDVYE
+66 KHIEKIILDEDIYE
-80 KSLEGER
+80 KGLEGDR
-87 TFDINYQGIK
+87 SFDINYQGIK
-97 INANLIKDGKH
+97 VNAKLIKDGKH
-108 ELTIVNKKDGDI
+108 DLIIVNKKDGGI
-120 LITFIKKG
+120 LVNFEKTG
-128 DKVTFISAQKLGTT
+128 NKVTFLSAHKLETT
-142 DHQDSLK
+142 DSLETVNQDSAL
-149 KDVLSD
+149 DY
-155 KPVPQNQGTQ
+155 
-165 KVVKSGKNTANLSLI
+165 KSTEKAETKNAPSGQTADNLSLI

-252 ENTIVISSKGFEDVT
+252 ENTIVISSKGFEDIT

-377 NFKANKENLEESSML
+377 NFKANKENSEESSML

-745 NEISNLPN
+745 NEISSLPN

-896 QYVTVNEK
+896 QYVTVDEK

-964 VEKGLRALNQKQL
+964 VEKGLRVLNQKQL

-1042 GYQRDLAGKPVGRTK
+1042 GYQRDLAGKPVGQK
-1057 KAEVVSYFTDVTG
+1057 EKAEVISYVTDATG
-1070 LPLADRYGKNYP
+1070 NPLEDAYGKQYP
-1082 KVLRMKLIEQ
+1082 KVLRFKLIEQ

-1101 QVFVPIMDA
+1101 QVFVPIMDS
-1110 ISKGSGL
+1110 ISKGSGF
-1117 QTVFMRLDWASLTTE
+1117 QTVFMQLDWQSLTTDKSKMTEE
-1132 KAKVVKETN
+1132 KPSQRNTGEALPVGPSTDKPAAK
-1141 NPQENSHLTST
+1141 QETST
-1152 DQLKGPQNRQQ
+1152 APHQSSG
-1163 EKTPTSPPSAATGI
+1163 AGI
-1177 ANLTDLLAKKAT
+1177 ANLTDLLAKKPSAQAKSDDAT
-1189 GQSTQ
+1189 KKDESTKTDKLKRLVSDHQSSLGEQQSTRKHSTSG
-1194 ETSKTDDTDKAE
+1194 ETKRGSG
-1206 KLKQLVRDHQTSIE
+1206 QLP
-1220 GKTAKDTKTK
+1220 KFKD
-1230 KSDKKHRSNQQSNG
+1230 SPN
-1244 EESSSRY
+1244 RY

-1256 LSSFMIVALGFIIG
+1256 LSTFVIAALGLVLG
-1270 RKTLFK
+1270 RKKLFK